1 MKIELMNVNGKNYK
15 VINNTWYNED
25 TSEEVIRILENARI
39 CDLRVRI
46 FYGDNKTGEDW
57 LEDYDVM
64 GRIGRSGGAVRVPLL
79 LKKINST
86 GGEEILTNCIVKI
99 TIDKKTVYQHENYHI
114 DFNKLTSEWE
124 KKNIDFFKGLTNK
137 KCN

>member
-15 VINNTWYNED
+15 VANNTWYNED

-39 CDLRVRI
+39 CKLRVRI

-57 LEDYDVM
+57 LEDCDVM
-64 GRIGRSGGAVRVPLL
+64 GRIGRSGGTVKIPLL
-79 LKKINST
+79 LKKSNST
-86 GGEEILTNCIVKI
+86 GGEGILTSCIVKI